1 MNFNVDNTFALG
13 ANEGSSVRTAN
24 KFIVLHETTNIGAKA
39 NASYFK
45 NNWAT
50 TQTYVQYVIGDGG
63 KIYQVGADG
72 YQAWGAGSYAN
83 TNSPVQIELARTTDK
98 ATFKKDYETFVNFA
112 RAKAK
117 QYGIP
122 TTLDGSGNGI
132 KTHKWISDNIWGSHT
147 DPVQSYLEPFWGIT
161 QEQLAKDI
169 ANGIASVKQP
179 VANKTFKDIYNIVT
193 TLPNKDFKAYTT
205 YDENGKA
212 NEMSNIAPET
222 PWQSGAINVVDGKA
236 YFGIGTGIYIP
247 QEITEFAGKVVIN
260 YSKDYGVLAFHK
272 NGTSIPDSNNKF
284 KGATAWRY
292 DKIEDIKGVGY
303 AYRVATDTY
312 IPIKYMQ
319 GSGFKG

>member
-1 MNFNVDNTFALG
+1 MKFNVDNTFELG
-13 ANEGSSVRTAN
+13 TYEGSSTRTAN

-83 TNSPVQIELARTTDK
+83 ANSPVQIELARTTDK
-98 ATFKKDYETFVNFA
+98 ATFKKDYEVFVNFA
-112 RAKAK
+112 RVKA
-117 QYGIP
+117 QEFSIP
-122 TTLDGSGNGI
+122 TTLDAYGNGV

-169 ANGIASVKQP
+169 ANGISNVVKP
-179 VANKTFKDIYNIVT
+179 KKTFTNINNVVT
-193 TLPNKDFKAYTT
+193 VLNGNIKGYTT
-205 YDENGKA
+205 YKRDGSA
-212 NEMSNIAPET
+212 NATTNIAPNTGWISADIEM
-222 PWQSGAINVVDGKA
+222 INGKPH
-236 YFGIGTGIYIP
+236 YLIGRDIYIP
-247 QEITEFAGKVVIN
+247 QSITTFKGKVLIN
-260 YSKDYGVLAFHK
+260 SDIPVHAVNLKGEVVGANL
-272 NGTSIPDSNNKF
+272 NGGS
-284 KGATAWRY
+284 AWKY
-292 DKIEDIKGVGY
+292 AAVVNVPKVGY
-303 AYRVATDTY
+303 CYKIATDMFL
-312 IPIKYMQ
+312 PIKFAQ